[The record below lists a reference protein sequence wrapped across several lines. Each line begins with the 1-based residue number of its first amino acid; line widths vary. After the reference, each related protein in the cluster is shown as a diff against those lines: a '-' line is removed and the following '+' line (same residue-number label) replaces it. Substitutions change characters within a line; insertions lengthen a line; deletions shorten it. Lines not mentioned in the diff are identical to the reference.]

1 MSIADAYNHLR
12 KIHDTL
18 HAKLDG
24 LGVEVGYDAAT
35 GLPVSVELPG
45 EPLQRAVDMEDLAA
59 RQMETI
65 DALRGVVATMSRAV
79 EALAGKG
86 AVSGAPGPE
95 TEARIANLL
104 DRVQAMEEQRKHAHD
119 AIDQL
124 ESDRAEMHEKLE
136 AYRKALT
143 PVSVMLGY
151 RGEITE
157 AFMKY
162 IQRRPAKTEP
172 PSAYLLPDGTHTNEM
187 TTALAEWIDQ
197 SREKYEE
204 ARKLAAQRKIENG
217 RPSIDTSL

>member
-24 LGVEVGYDAAT
+24 LGVEVEYDGVT

-86 AVSGAPGPE
+86 AVSGEIG
-95 TEARIANLL
+95 R
-104 DRVQAMEEQRKHAHD
+104 AH
-119 AIDQL
+119 
-124 ESDRAEMHEKLE
+124 
-136 AYRKALT
+136 
-143 PVSVMLGY
+143 V
-151 RGEITE
+151 
-157 AFMKY
+157 
-162 IQRRPAKTEP
+162 
-172 PSAYLLPDGTHTNEM
+172 
-187 TTALAEWIDQ
+187 
-197 SREKYEE
+197 
-204 ARKLAAQRKIENG
+204 
-217 RPSIDTSL
+217 